1 MSAVTVAPFP
11 RRLAGNPYCDLLYRG
26 VAETGTR
33 VVDRA
38 ELSLAWVVRNRRSV
52 QVLHIHWPELYY
64 RGPGGRVT
72 ARSAAGFLAAL
83 LAARALGYRIVW
95 TVHNALP
102 HEGRSH
108 GDRALRWVLFRTAR
122 LVVHAESARR
132 VLPHG
137 GRDAAVVPHG
147 HYIDVYPRAVDRE
160 QARRR
165 LGLAETETVFLVF
178 GQIRAYKGIPDLLAA
193 FAALD
198 VPGVRL
204 VIAGGAVDSMLAASV
219 RREAARDPRV
229 VAHLAHVAD
238 EDVQGFFEAADW
250 VVLPYRDVL
259 TSGSALL
266 ALSCGRPVIAP
277 RRGCLAELGEGEGML
292 AYDPD
297 VPGALG
303 VALAQATRID
313 AVAWRPRALAAAR
326 RADWGDIARAYERI
340 FVGG

>member
-1 MSAVTVAPFP
+1 MSALTVAAFP

-26 VAETGTR
+26 VAATGTR

-38 ELSLAWVVRNRRSV
+38 ELRLPWIVRNRGRV
-52 QVLHIHWPELYY
+52 QVLHLHWPELYY

-72 ARSAAGFLAAL
+72 VRSAAGFVAAL
-83 LAARALGYRIVW
+83 LAARVLGYRIVW

-102 HEGRSH
+102 HERRSAA
-108 GDRALRWVLFRTAR
+108 DRALRWVLCRTAR
-122 LVVHAESARR
+122 LVVHGESARR

-137 GRDAAVVPHG
+137 GRDATVVPHG
-147 HYIDVYPRAVDRE
+147 HYIDAYPRGVERAE
-160 QARRR
+160 ARRR
-165 LGLAETETVFLVF
+165 LGLGDADVVFLSF
-178 GQIRAYKGIPDLLAA
+178 GQVRAYKGIPDLLAA

-198 VPGVRL
+198 LPAVRL
-204 VIAGGAVDSMLAASV
+204 VVAGGGADRALADDV

-238 EDVQGFFEAADW
+238 ADVQAYFEAADW

-266 ALSCGRPVIAP
+266 ALSFGRPVIAP
-277 RRGCLAELGEGEGML
+277 RRGCLADLGEDDGVLGYE
-292 AYDPD
+292 PD

-303 VALAQATRID
+303 AALARATTLD

-326 RADWGDIARAYERI
+326 RADWGDIALAYERV